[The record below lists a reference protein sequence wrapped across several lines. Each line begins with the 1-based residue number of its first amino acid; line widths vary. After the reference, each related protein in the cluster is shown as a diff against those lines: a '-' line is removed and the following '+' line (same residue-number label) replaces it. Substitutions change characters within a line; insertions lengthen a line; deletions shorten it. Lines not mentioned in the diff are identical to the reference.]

1 MKEGNGTLHK
11 QLVSHLNALPG
22 FNNYAIEM
30 LISVVQNSG
39 FVSDPKAHQCIWA
52 STINWRG
59 DARNKIEIDLLQ
71 ENRNKSLEKS
81 IKAIGGIKR
90 TVLLTGLAMLQERK
104 IKLVRSLMFKYTAK
118 AISPLTEEQMKAL
131 LWQKP
136 STTVPNRIHESFP
149 DIQPNLLVPLDDT
162 ELDKWLE
169 RHKKN
174 LLSHAPMGH

>member
-11 QLVSHLNALPG
+11 QLVSHFNALPG
-22 FNNYAIEM
+22 LNNYAIEM

-39 FVSDPKAHQCIWA
+39 FLSDAEAHQCIWA

-71 ENRNKSLEKS
+71 ENRTKSLKKS
-81 IKAIGGIKR
+81 IEAIGVTQR

-104 IKLVRSLMFKYTAK
+104 IKLVRSLMFKYTEK
-118 AISPLTEEQMKAL
+118 PIPPLTEEQMKAL

-136 STTVPNRIHESFP
+136 FGSVPNRIDESFP
-149 DIQPNLLVPLDDT
+149 DIQPDLLVSLDDT

-169 RHKKN
+169 RHKM
-174 LLSHAPMGH
+174 LLSHAPLGH

>member
-162 ELDKWLE
+162 EHDKWLE